1 MLSYLA
7 AALASAGVAKF
18 VLDVLELSRP
28 EEYVDLAT
36 AETRREHRPLSDVV
50 AHVVVFRWA
59 RRALGDGRLFQRVL
73 ARLNAEFLEWDTP
86 FAARGLDAETEARAK
101 KKTGPTK
108 IGRPRRSPRR
118 SRLTIPRAP
127 STRDSGTQVLRQV
140 EGAAR

>member
-101 KKTGPTK
+101 KKQAPQKSGDR
-108 IGRPRRSPRR
+108 GARRGA
-118 SRLTIPRAP
+118 RA
-127 STRDSGTQVLRQV
+127 
-140 EGAAR
+140 